1 MSVQNRNIKNLI
13 FWQVIGNLSGFLSV
27 ISYTYLLTLIPLHIG
42 YAITMGLGQI
52 FVQVFAA
59 NILFKE
65 KISSFQWLGIFLI
78 IIGILFLIKGEGS

>member
-1 MSVQNRNIKNLI
+1 ME
-13 FWQVIGNLSGFLSV
+13 
-27 ISYTYLLTLIPLHIG
+27 
-42 YAITMGLGQI
+42 LGQI

-59 NILFKE
+59 IIPFKE